1 MKDVAVSSIMNF
13 KIEDASQD
21 VYVWGINFLLER
33 EREDSDVATSVICMW
48 CCFIFKLVFDSI
60 CNSETDD
67 GLLQSLMWNVELAA
81 ADIK

>member
-33 EREDSDVATSVICMW
+33 ERERT
-48 CCFIFKLVFDSI
+48 
-60 CNSETDD
+60 
-67 GLLQSLMWNVELAA
+67 LMLPPA
-81 ADIK
+81 